1 MSIENALENIARS
14 LAAAD
19 AEDPRRL
26 AEVHERL
33 AEARACAGPGALE
46 AIERA
51 SDLIEQMILH
61 EVEDAFSAL
70 EQVRGLFAEL
80 ESRMLRGDDGVPD
93 GNMVAPADIP
103 APAADASQPVDLSGA
118 DGDEN
123 LADFL
128 CEAREHLAASEEAL
142 LAVDADPD
150 DLESINTVFR
160 AFHTIKGVAGFM
172 VLTPIVELAHAAETL
187 LDAARSRTLSLDR
200 PRINLTLR
208 SCDLMGQLV
217 GALGGGRVPTIG
229 ELSGLVRDLESALD
243 AKAALAPSEP
253 PAGGPADGSPAA
265 SPESESDDAPAPST
279 GEPGRRRLEQTV
291 KVSTARMDR
300 LVDMVG
306 ELVIAQQMVVQDPAV
321 ASLSDQR
328 VQRNL
333 THAGKIIRDLQ
344 EVAMSLRMVTLRG
357 TFQRMARLVRDLSQK
372 AGKRID
378 LVIEGEDT
386 ELDRNVVDEI
396 ADPLVH
402 MIRNA
407 CDHGIEPESERV
419 ASGKPAAGT
428 LTLRAYHQ
436 GGSIFIEVI
445 DDGRGLRRDRILAKA
460 VERGLVTPD
469 RDPSE
474 IPDDEVHNMIFLP
487 GFSTAEKVTD
497 ISGRGVGMDVVRR
510 NIESLRGKC
519 EIRSTPG
526 KGSTFVMRLPLT
538 MAIIDGMVVRVG
550 TQRYVIPT
558 LSIEQSFRP
567 ERSQLST
574 VGGGRGELVR
584 IRGSLLPVYRLNRVL
599 NLDEGCQDPTRAL
612 LVLVEANETRC
623 CVMVDEILGQQQV
636 VIKSLGARGASIR
649 GVSGGAILGDGRV
662 ALILDAVGL
671 VAEATRPEAAP
682 RRERSTGERTHP
694 EPARAA

>member
-1 MSIENALENIARS
+1 MSIENALENLARS

-19 AEDPRRL
+19 ADDPRRL

-33 AEARACAGPGALE
+33 AEARACAGPAALD

-51 SDLIEQMILH
+51 SGLIEQMILH
-61 EVEDAFSAL
+61 EAEDSFSAL
-70 EQVRGLFAEL
+70 EQVRALFTEL
-80 ESRMLRGDDGVPD
+80 EGRMLRGEEGAPEGSV
-93 GNMVAPADIP
+93 VAPTEAPPPP
-103 APAADASQPVDLSGA
+103 AVDANQPVDLSGA

-172 VLTPIVELAHAAETL
+172 GLRPIVELAHAAETL
-187 LDAARSRTLSLDR
+187 LDAARSRTLLLD
-200 PRINLTLR
+200 PGRISLTLR
-208 SCDLMGQLV
+208 SCDLMAQLV
-217 GALGGGRVPTIG
+217 GALGGGRVPTAG

-243 AKAALAPSEP
+243 AGAEVTPSDP
-253 PAGGPADGSPAA
+253 PAR
-265 SPESESDDAPAPST
+265 ETDDASTPAGEPEGEESPVSSSA
-279 GEPGRRRLEQTV
+279 EPGRRRVEQTV
-291 KVSTARMDR
+291 KVSTSRMDR

-306 ELVIAQQMVVQDPAV
+306 ELVIAQQMVVQDPAI
-321 ASLSDQR
+321 ASLNGQR

-344 EVAMSLRMVTLRG
+344 EVAMSLRMVTLRA

-407 CDHGIEPESERV
+407 CDHGIEPETERI
-419 ASGKPAAGT
+419 AAGKRAAGT

-460 VERGLVTPD
+460 VERGLVAPD

-526 KGSTFVMRLPLT
+526 AGSTFVMRLPLT

-558 LSIEQSFRP
+558 LSIERSFRP
-567 ERSQLST
+567 ERTQLST
-574 VGGGRGELVR
+574 VGGGRGELVN

-599 NLDEGCQDPTRAL
+599 NLSEGHDDPTRAL
-612 LVLVEANETRC
+612 LVLIEANETRC

-636 VIKSLGARGASIR
+636 VIKSLGERGASIR

-662 ALILDAVGL
+662 ALILDAVGI
-671 VAEATRPEAAP
+671 VAEATRQGTPDAGA
-682 RRERSTGERTHP
+682 RERNHQTTSK
-694 EPARAA
+694 AA